1 MILVIVTIITIIN
14 INASVGVKVG
24 GQLTLALVPQISVL
38 AVCQKNGGHHL
49 QVWKKRAKIDLLSLR
64 LNSMQHRVN
73 AKLILFT
80 EATDI

>member
-38 AVCQKNGGHHL
+38 AVCLETGINHTT
-49 QVWKKRAKIDLLSLR
+49 DR
-64 LNSMQHRVN
+64 LNSEQ
-73 AKLILFT
+73 FGW
-80 EATDI
+80 